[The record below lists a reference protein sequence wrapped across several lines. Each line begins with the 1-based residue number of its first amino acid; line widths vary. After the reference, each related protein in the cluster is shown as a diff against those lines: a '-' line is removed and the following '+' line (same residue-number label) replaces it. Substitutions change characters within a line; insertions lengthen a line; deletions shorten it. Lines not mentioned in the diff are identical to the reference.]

1 MSRLVSY
8 FSLTLL
14 FTLSACFVD
23 YAFVVVIS
31 TTTTAADALSVTT
44 VVYPATAHGLRKGDE
59 HPAYTLLVTYGTPLP
74 FTVSTPNTHRQ
85 TRRPRNVPH
94 QQ

>member
-8 FSLTLL
+8 FLLTLL

-44 VVYPATAHGLRKGDE
+44 VVYPATGSQPKKG
-59 HPAYTLLVTYGTPLP
+59 
-74 FTVSTPNTHRQ
+74 R
-85 TRRPRNVPH
+85 
-94 QQ
+94 